1 MAALNKFN
9 AFVEDLSEKV
19 HNLGTDVLKVCLTNT
34 LPVNTNTILA
44 NITQIAAGNGY
55 TAGGSTAS
63 VVTSAQTGGIYKL
76 VLNDVV
82 FTAAG
87 GPLPAFRYVVL
98 YNSTAAGGPLIGWYD
113 YGSSITPADTETF
126 TTDFDQAAGVLT
138 LQ

>member
-1 MAALNKFN
+1 MAALNKFFC
-9 AFVEDLSEKV
+9 FVEDLAEKK
-19 HNLGTDVLKVCLTNT
+19 HDLGADVVKVCLTNT
-34 LPVNTNTILA
+34 LPVNTNTLLA

-55 TAGGSTAS
+55 ASGGSTAT
-63 VVTSAQTGGIYKL
+63 VVSSTQTGGIYKL

-82 FTAAG
+82 FTATG
-87 GPLPAFRYVVL
+87 GPLPAFRYVVV
-98 YNSTAAGGPLIGWYD
+98 YNSTGAGGPLIGWYD